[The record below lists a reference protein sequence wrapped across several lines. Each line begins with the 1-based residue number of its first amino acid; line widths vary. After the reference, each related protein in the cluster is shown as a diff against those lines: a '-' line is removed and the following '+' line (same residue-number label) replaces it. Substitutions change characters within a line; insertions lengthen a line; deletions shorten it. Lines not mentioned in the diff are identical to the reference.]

1 MKKKSSWLI
10 IILLL
15 LVGITSIYVAGT
27 YAKYTA
33 SLGTQNGEATI
44 AKWNFDVENSSVTM
58 DVNFTPTY
66 NPATLT
72 AQRIAPGTVGKFVIE
87 LANTTS
93 EVGVD
98 YTLDFG
104 NVTPAIG
111 TFSFNVTNNGITL
124 NPNTGLYEGHLNI
137 GETVNVNVE
146 WEWLYEA
153 EEIDEDTMTAEEI
166 AAAQAANEAQ
176 DTQDTTVGKAGGADG
191 TKLLVPV
198 TITGVQS
205 EPEPV
210 IQP

>member
-44 AKWNFDVENSSVTM
+44 AKWNFDVENSSVSM

-104 NVTPAIG
+104 TVTPAIG
-111 TFSFNVTNNGITL
+111 SFSFNVTNSGITK
-124 NPNTGLYEGHLNI
+124 NAQTGLYEGHLDI

-146 WEWLYEA
+146 WEWLYY
-153 EEIDEDTMTAEEI
+153 DSDS
-166 AAAQAANEAQ
+166 Q
-176 DTQDTTVGKAGGADG
+176 DTQDTTVGKAGGASG
-191 TKLLVPV
+191 TKLVVPV

-205 EPEPV
+205 APEAV

>member
-44 AKWNFDVENSSVTM
+44 AKWNFDVENSSVSM
-58 DVNFTPTY
+58 DVDFTPTY

-72 AQRIAPGTVGKFVIE
+72 AERIAPGTVGKFVIE

-98 YTLDFG
+98 YTLEFG
-104 NVTPAIG
+104 TVTPAIG
-111 TFSFNVTNNGITL
+111 SFSFNVTTAGLTETSNGS
-124 NPNTGLYEGHLNI
+124 GVYEGHLDI
-137 GETVNVNVE
+137 GDTVEVEVE
-146 WEWLYEA
+146 WEWLYEV
-153 EEIDEDTMTAEEI
+153 DD
-166 AAAQAANEAQ
+166 AQ
-176 DTQDTTVGKAGGADG
+176 DTQDTTIGKAGGASG
-191 TKLLVPV
+191 TKLVVPV

>member
-44 AKWNFDVENSSVTM
+44 AKWNFDVENSSVSM
-58 DVNFTPTY
+58 DVDFTPTY

-87 LANTTS
+87 LGNTTS

-98 YTLDFG
+98 YTLEFG
-104 NVTPAIG
+104 TVTPAIG
-111 TFSFNVTNNGITL
+111 SFSFNVTTAGLTETSNGS
-124 NPNTGLYEGHLNI
+124 GVYEGHLDI
-137 GETVNVNVE
+137 GDTVEVEVE
-146 WEWLYEA
+146 WEWLYEV
-153 EEIDEDTMTAEEI
+153 DD
-166 AAAQAANEAQ
+166 AQ
-176 DTQDTTVGKAGGADG
+176 DTQDTTIGKAGGASG
-191 TKLLVPV
+191 TKLVVPV